1 MDIKEY
7 MEIFI
12 FQTTVLGI
20 IIYNIIMATNFY
32 QIWLSSNQPKDKSV
46 NIL

>member
-1 MDIKEY
+1 

-12 FQTTVLGI
+12 FRTNVLWI
-20 IIYNIIMATNFY
+20 LIYNIIMATNFY
-32 QIWLSSNQPKDKSV
+32 QIWLSSNQPNNKNV